1 MAVVD
6 PIADMLTRIRN
17 AQMALHTDVMM
28 PKSKMKI
35 SLADILKNQGY
46 IQDFQEQD
54 RDLKIRLKYVHG
66 KPAVSGLRRLSR
78 PGCRRYVGVDEI
90 PLVQNG
96 LGINVVSTSQ
106 GILDGQQ
113 AREKRVGGE
122 LLCEIW

>member
-17 AQMALHTDVMM
+17 AHMALHKNVRI
-28 PKSKMKI
+28 PQSKLKTAM
-35 SLADILKNQGY
+35 AQILKEQGY
-46 IQDFQEQD
+46 IKDFQAED
-54 RDLKIRLKYVHG
+54 RFIDIQLKYVHG

-78 PGCRRYVGVDEI
+78 PGCRQYVGVDEI

-96 LGINVVSTSQ
+96 LGINIVSTSQ
-106 GILDGQQ
+106 GIFDGHK
-113 AREKRVGGE
+113 AREQRVGGE

>member
-17 AQMALHTDVMM
+17 AHMALHNNVRIPT
-28 PKSKMKI
+28 SKLKAA
-35 SLADILKNQGY
+35 LAEILKSQGY
-46 IQDFQEQD
+46 IMDYEIQD
-54 RDLKIRLKYVHG
+54 RFIDIKLKYVHG

-78 PGCRRYVGVDEI
+78 PGCRQYVGVDEI

-96 LGINVVSTSQ
+96 LGINIISTSK
-106 GILDGQQ
+106 GIFDGQK
-113 AREKRVGGE
+113 AREQRLGGE

>member
-17 AQMALHTDVMM
+17 AQMALHTDVLM

-54 RDLKIRLKYVHG
+54 RDLKIRLKYVQG

>member
-17 AQMALHTDVMM
+17 AQMALHRKVRI

-35 SLADILKNQGY
+35 AVAEILTSQGY
-46 IQDFQEQD
+46 IQQYQD
-54 RDLKIRLKYVHG
+54 SEREIELTLKYVQG

-96 LGINVVSTSQ
+96 LGINIVSTSK
-106 GILDGQQ
+106 GILDGQK
-113 AREKRVGGE
+113 ARDQRVGGE
-122 LLCEIW
+122 ILCEIW

>member
-17 AQMALHTDVMM
+17 AQMALHKKVQI
-28 PKSKMKI
+28 PKSNMKVAVAEI
-35 SLADILKNQGY
+35 LASQGY
-46 IQDFQEQD
+46 IKKYQDSE
-54 RDLKIRLKYVHG
+54 REIELTLKYVQG

-96 LGINVVSTSQ
+96 LGINIVSTSK
-106 GILDGQQ
+106 GILDGQK
-113 AREKRVGGE
+113 ARDQRVGGE

>member
-17 AQMALHTDVMM
+17 AQMALHKKVQI
-28 PKSKMKI
+28 PKSKMKVAVAEI
-35 SLADILKNQGY
+35 LASQGY
-46 IQDFQEQD
+46 IKKYQDSE
-54 RDLKIRLKYVHG
+54 REIELTLKYVQG

-96 LGINVVSTSQ
+96 LGINIVSTSK
-106 GILDGQQ
+106 GILDGQK
-113 AREKRVGGE
+113 ARDQRVGGE